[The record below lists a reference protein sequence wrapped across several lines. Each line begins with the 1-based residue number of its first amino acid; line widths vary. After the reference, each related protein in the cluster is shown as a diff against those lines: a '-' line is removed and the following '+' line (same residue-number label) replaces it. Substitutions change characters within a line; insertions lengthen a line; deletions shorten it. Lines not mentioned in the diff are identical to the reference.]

1 VKIVKTFVRK
11 ISATLICLLILS
23 TTLGFTANVK
33 TVIAQYFPPTYS
45 GKITVYPDGK
55 VSLSGT
61 VNQTLTGINPNLR
74 SSVQFSK
81 SSGKIKVESEVS
93 MTMPPEAETQ
103 FPFEVIDMSSS
114 SQFLD
119 GFYNSSETM
128 SFKIKEQIASQLNL
142 SDFSANGQ
150 CSNGDF
156 SGALTVH
163 LIPGLSVGQ
172 VEMNFEGNQS
182 YIHVYG
188 NTTVYYVGG
197 VTPEFVNNTIA
208 YLEANMTGRGPYSL
222 YNMTM
227 GAFECLSLEVDK
239 TPIGN
244 EGAFITFDTEII
256 SLKGTFIDSAVYL
269 LILFLTNE
277 QPGYGTAMLSI
288 LLYIT
293 FLPASLIV
301 ETATSASFQ
310 AAYSRSTRQFSMSTN
325 TAMDYDAVI
334 EKITSIIEELMDI
347 SEIPSEIR
355 LLLPYLENILRQ
367 HYCYVESSIA
377 TLHYANSVLDYHGV
391 EYIVGDLNEAVNYAK
406 DELFEWLRLYIP
418 DLNWQLNYLNQ
429 TRIDITSFKY
439 GYTIAGNQLTM
450 YFENFMLRPPLD
462 SQTAT
467 SFQLKRFFNLTYG
480 MPPPTPFTLT
490 VEGGSNVTHYV
501 TITRPTSVP
510 PPSSSSEKSMTWI
523 NPTISSLQDLT
534 FNVNSDPTAK
544 GFTITNPES
553 ITQSNPFICNAT
565 DLASVL
571 ISIKQASCPIS
582 IAVKNMSGPPSGG
595 ENPPSGFKFLGR
607 YVEIICDPSDATI
620 QATIRFYYTDDQ
632 LKAAG
637 VDESSLKVFYW
648 NSTSSRWEEYPS
660 TINTAENYVEINVT
674 HFSVWTLMG
683 QPPSPIWTQPW
694 FIATIAAAII
704 IIAAV
709 VIIFTVKHRKP
720 KVSETPSLTQP
731 TLPTENP

>member
-1 VKIVKTFVRK
+1 MRK

-23 TTLGFTANVK
+23 TTLGLTANIK
-33 TVIAQYFPPTYS
+33 TVTAQYFPPTYN

-61 VNQTLTGINPNLR
+61 INQTLTGNNPNLH

-81 SSGKIKVESEVS
+81 SGGKIKVESEAS
-93 MTMPPEAETQ
+93 LIIPPEAETQ
-103 FPFEVIDMSSS
+103 FPFEAMDMSSS
-114 SQFLD
+114 SQFLN
-119 GFYNSSETM
+119 GVYSSSETM
-128 SFKIKEQIASQLNL
+128 SFKIKEQIASKLNL

-150 CSNGDF
+150 CSNGYF

-163 LIPGLSVGQ
+163 SIPGLTVGQ

-188 NTTVYYVGG
+188 NTTVYYISG
-197 VTPEFVNNTIA
+197 VTPEFVNKTIA
-208 YLEANMTGRGPYSL
+208 YLEANMIGRGPYSL

-227 GAFECLSLEVDK
+227 GAFECLSLDISQFSITNGVLIEFETEIASRQGTFAESAIYMLTSFLTKMQPMYNSSMVSF
-239 TPIGN
+239 TPIV
-244 EGAFITFDTEII
+244 FYIVFLPI
-256 SLKGTFIDSAVYL
+256 SLIG
-269 LILFLTNE
+269 
-277 QPGYGTAMLSI
+277 
-288 LLYIT
+288 
-293 FLPASLIV
+293 
-301 ETATSASFQ
+301 ETSTTASFQ
-310 AAYSRSTRQFSMSTN
+310 AAYSSSTRQFSMNAN
-325 TAMDYDAVI
+325 TVI
-334 EKITSIIEELMDI
+334 NYTVTMKKITLIIQKLIDI
-347 SEIPSEIR
+347 PEIPSR
-355 LLLPYLENILRQ
+355 FRQLLPYLESILKQ
-367 HYCYVESSIA
+367 EYCYVDSSTA
-377 TLHYANSVLDYHGV
+377 TLHYANRVLDYQGV
-391 EYIVGDLNEAVNYAK
+391 EYIVGDLNKAINYAK
-406 DELFEWLRLYIP
+406 DELFEWLKLYLP
-418 DLNWQLNYLNQ
+418 PNMNWQLNYLNQ
-429 TRIDITSFKY
+429 TKIDITSFKY
-439 GYTIAGNQLTM
+439 GYTIAENRLTM
-450 YFENFMLRPPLD
+450 YFENFILSPPLD

-480 MPPPTPFTLT
+480 MPPPTGQFTLT
-490 VEGGSNVTHYV
+490 VEGGSNITHYV

-544 GFTITNPES
+544 GFKITDFES
-553 ITQSNPFICNAT
+553 VSQSNPFICNAT
-565 DLASVL
+565 ELASVI
-571 ISIKQASCPIS
+571 ISIKQASCPTS
-582 IAVKNMSGPPSGG
+582 IVVKNMTGPPSGG

-607 YVEIICDPSDATI
+607 YVEIRCDPSDATI

-648 NSTSSRWEEYPS
+648 NSTTGQWEEYSS

-674 HFSVWTLMG
+674 HFSIWTLMG
-683 QPPSPIWTQPW
+683 QPPSPIWTQLW

-709 VIIFTVKHRKP
+709 AIVLAVKHRKP

-731 TLPTENP
+731 TSPTENP

>member
-1 VKIVKTFVRK
+1 VKIVKPFVRK
-11 ISATLICLLILS
+11 IYATLTCLLILL
-23 TTLGFTANVK
+23 TILGFTANVK
-33 TVIAQYFPPTYS
+33 TVTAYTQPTYS
-45 GKITVYPDGK
+45 GKIIVYPDGK
-55 VSLSGT
+55 VSLSGN
-61 VNQTLTGINPNLR
+61 VSQTLTGINPSLH

-81 SSGKIKVESEVS
+81 SGGKIKVESEAS

-103 FPFEVIDMSSS
+103 FPFEAMDMSSS
-114 SQFLD
+114 SQFLN
-119 GFYNSSETM
+119 GVYSSSETM

-163 LIPGLSVGQ
+163 LIPGLPVGQ

-182 YIHVYG
+182 YINVYG

-197 VTPEFVNNTIA
+197 VTPEFVDDTIA

-222 YNMTM
+222 YNITM

-277 QPGYGTAMLSI
+277 QPGYGTVMLSL

-310 AAYSRSTRQFSMSTN
+310 AAYSSSTRQFSMSAN
-325 TAMDYDAVI
+325 TAINYDAAM
-334 EKITSIIEELMDI
+334 EKITSIIEDLMDI

-367 HYCYVESSIA
+367 EYCYVDSSTA
-377 TLHYANSVLDYHGV
+377 TLHYANRVLDYHGV
-391 EYIVGDLNEAVNYAK
+391 EYIVGDLNKAVNYAK
-406 DELFEWLRLYIP
+406 DELFEWLKLYMP
-418 DLNWQLNYLNQ
+418 NLNWQLNYLNQ

-439 GYTIAGNQLTM
+439 GYTIAENQLTM
-450 YFENFMLRPPLD
+450 YFENFILSPPLD

-480 MPPPTPFTLT
+480 MPPPPGQFTLT
-490 VEGGSNVTHYV
+490 VEGGSNITHYV
-501 TITRPTSVP
+501 TITRPASVP
-510 PPSSSSEKSMTWI
+510 TPSSLSEKSMTWS
-523 NPTISSLQDLT
+523 NPIISSLQDLT
-534 FNVNSDPTAK
+534 FNINSDPTAK
-544 GFTITNPES
+544 GFKITDPGS
-553 ITQSNPFICNAT
+553 VSQSNPFICDAK

-582 IAVKNMSGPPSGG
+582 IVVKNMTGPPSGG

-607 YVEIICDPSDATI
+607 YVEIQCDPSDTSI

-632 LKAAG
+632 LKAAD

-648 NSTSSRWEEYPS
+648 NSTTSQWEEYPS

-674 HFSVWTLMG
+674 HFSIWTLMG
-683 QPPSPIWTQPW
+683 QPPSPMWTQPW
-694 FIATIAAAII
+694 FIATIAAAVI
-704 IIAAV
+704 IIAVV
-709 VIIFTVKHRKP
+709 VIVLTVKRRKP
-720 KVSETPSLTQP
+720 KVSETPSSTQP
-731 TLPTENP
+731 TPSTENP